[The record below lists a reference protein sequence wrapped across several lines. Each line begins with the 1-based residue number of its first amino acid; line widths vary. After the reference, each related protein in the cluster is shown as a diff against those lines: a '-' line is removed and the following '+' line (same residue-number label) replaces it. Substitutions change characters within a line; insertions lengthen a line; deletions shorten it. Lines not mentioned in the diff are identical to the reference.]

1 MIKELSKLISLIS
14 SDIHSLQLQPAGQ
27 DKVLSKLAD
36 NQATL
41 LSMSVG
47 KPHASPMVGMN
58 SIAVSETFPITF
70 QENYNELL
78 NYVDLIEP
86 LVVPF

>member
-14 SDIHSLQLQPAGQ
+14 SDIHSLQLQPAGL
-27 DKVLSKLAD
+27 DKVLSKFAD

-41 LSMSVG
+41 LSMSMG
-47 KPHASPMVGMN
+47 KPHAFPMVGMN
-58 SIAVSETFPITF
+58 SIAPSETFPITF

-86 LVVPF
+86 LMVPF